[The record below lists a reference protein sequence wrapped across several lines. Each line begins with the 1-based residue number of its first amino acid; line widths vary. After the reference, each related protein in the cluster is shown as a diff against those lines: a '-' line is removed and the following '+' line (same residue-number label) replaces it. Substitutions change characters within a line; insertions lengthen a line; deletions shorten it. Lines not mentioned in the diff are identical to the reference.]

1 MKPVLVTGASG
12 FLGWHVARLL
22 IERGY
27 SVRALV
33 RPGSRISELEAEPV
47 TGDLRDPESLSRA
60 VAGCG
65 LVFHVAAD
73 YRLWAKD
80 PRELYRSNVD
90 GTRALLEA
98 AKRAGVERVVYTS
111 TVGCIGIPRQGL
123 GDENT
128 PVSLADMAG
137 AYKRSK
143 FLAEQAALEFARGG
157 FPVVIVNPTAPVG
170 DHDVKP
176 TPTGQTVLDFLNGK
190 MPAFIDTGLNIV
202 DARDTA
208 EGHLLACERGRP
220 GERYILGAKNIP
232 LAGTPP
238 LAGQQ
243 MTFGGVARVDDVQA
257 GVDEGGH
264 LAVEEIEDGLSGGGR
279 LHIVVAHR
287 RRRIDDHNRK
297 PAARK
302 LQRRLLGQKF
312 RALISAGHVGQRNG
326 CIFIAQALAG
336 DADATDRAG
345 VDHTFDPGAFGGFQQ
360 CTRAIHI
367 GTV

>member
-220 GERYILGAKNIP
+220 GERYILGSENLTLAQILQLLAKITGRKAP
-232 LAGTPP
+232 TLRLPYAI
-238 LAGQQ
+238 AYC
-243 MTFGGVARVDDVQA
+243 A
-257 GVDEGGH
+257 GVCSTAWAELTGVPPRVPIE
-264 LAVEEIEDGLSGGGR
+264 AVRMARKKMWVTHEKARRELGFAPAPAETALRRAAQWFGAWPHAAAR
-279 LHIVVAHR
+279 L
-287 RRRIDDHNRK
+287 
-297 PAARK
+297 PAA
-302 LQRRLLGQKF
+302 
-312 RALISAGHVGQRNG
+312 
-326 CIFIAQALAG
+326 
-336 DADATDRAG
+336 
-345 VDHTFDPGAFGGFQQ
+345 
-360 CTRAIHI
+360 
-367 GTV
+367 